1 MRLEQ
6 DAVFVDPA
14 KMLQAD
20 PLKSA
25 AVGQDGAVPHHE
37 SVQAAD
43 LLDQI
48 DAGPQVQMVCV
59 SQQDVGPDGV
69 NVGGIEGFDGTLGR
83 HGHECRRGH
92 VAVGGVECSD
102 ASAAVV
108 GFKGERFMMVDNR
121 PDLQKAGLASWP
133 M

>member
-1 MRLEQ
+1 MSLIDL
-6 DAVFVDPA
+6 DATELVA
-14 KMLQAD
+14 RMERKETTAEEAMTAC
-20 PLKSA
+20 
-25 AVGQDGAVPHHE
+25 
-37 SVQAAD
+37 
-43 LLDQI
+43 LDQI

-69 NVGGIEGFDGTLGR
+69 NVGGIKGFDRTLGR
-83 HGHECRRGH
+83 HGHEGRRGH

-133 M
+133 L